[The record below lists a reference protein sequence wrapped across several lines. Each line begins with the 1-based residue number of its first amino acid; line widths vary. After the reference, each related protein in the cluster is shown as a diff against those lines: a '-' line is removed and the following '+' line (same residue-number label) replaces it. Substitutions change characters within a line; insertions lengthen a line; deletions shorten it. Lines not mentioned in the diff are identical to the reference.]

1 MKRAKSDKQK
11 ERDKRGE
18 ARIAKYEKSK
28 AVKVKEKIEPDVKTQ
43 TFYQKKDDG
52 DWEKLEYIYKV

>member
-1 MKRAKSDKQK
+1 MRQAKSDKQK
-11 ERDKRGE
+11 EQDKKGE

-28 AVKVKEKIEPDVKTQ
+28 AIKVKEEIAPDAKTQ

-52 DWEKLEYIYKV
+52 DWEKLEYVHKV